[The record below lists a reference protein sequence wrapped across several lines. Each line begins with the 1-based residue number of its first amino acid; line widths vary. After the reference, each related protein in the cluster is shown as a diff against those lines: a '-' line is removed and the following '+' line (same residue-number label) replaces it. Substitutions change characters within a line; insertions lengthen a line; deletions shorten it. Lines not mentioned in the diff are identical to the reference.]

1 MFSVFLE
8 PVFWKAV
15 MVLYILL
22 NPFLMSVY
30 LQPVLEDLDA
40 VAFSKVLLRAG
51 CISSLVFS
59 CFAILGDKIF
69 TDILQIRFESFLLFG
84 GAVFFVISLGYFSK
98 GSMALAQLR
107 GNAEHLAGAI
117 AMPFMIGPGTV
128 SASVL
133 AGSTQSPLLG
143 VLSVWVSVF
152 LALGSLIVLKYVID
166 HARRRFTPLVQ
177 RYFDLAGRIS
187 ALLIGSIAIDM
198 MLTGMESWIHR
209 L

>member
-1 MFSVFLE
+1 MFTIFLE
-8 PVFWKAV
+8 PSFWKAT

-30 LQPVLEDLDA
+30 LQPVLEDLEG
-40 VAFSKVLLRAG
+40 VAFSKVMLRAG
-51 CISSLVFS
+51 VISSIVFS

-133 AGSTQSPLLG
+133 AGSALSPWMG
-143 VLSVWVSVF
+143 VLSVWVAVF
-152 LALGSLIVLKYVID
+152 LALGSLIVLKYMID
-166 HARRRFTPLVQ
+166 NARRRFAPLVQ
-177 RYFDLAGRIS
+177 RYFDLVGRIS

-198 MLTGMESWIHR
+198 MLTGLESWIQG

>member
-30 LQPVLEDLDA
+30 LQPVLEDLDSL
-40 VAFSKVLLRAG
+40 AFSKVLLRSG

-198 MLTGMESWIHR
+198 MLTGVESWIHR